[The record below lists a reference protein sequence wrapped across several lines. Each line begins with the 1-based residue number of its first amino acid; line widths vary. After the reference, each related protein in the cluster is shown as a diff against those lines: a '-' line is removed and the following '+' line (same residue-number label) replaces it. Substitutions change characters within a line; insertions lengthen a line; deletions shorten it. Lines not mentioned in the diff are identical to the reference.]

1 MKKLLSVVMAFL
13 LLCLAA
19 CDSGVPEGGSSM
31 AESSEESREET
42 PVGTEETIKLGK
54 QEKQT
59 VQGINQS
66 PTAAGIYVYTDPA
79 FDLTLE
85 GEYTDVA
92 AVNQTV
98 VQIGR
103 APYVPEDGFV
113 VRFYGCDPGE
123 VALGDTARFSG
134 GMPVQQ
140 GEWYVTF
147 GEDLS
152 VRVGYTNTTRT
163 EEAIGF
169 LFDGGWYSDT
179 TCSNIWGTEIAVE
192 NGVVVE
198 INPSGKETSGN
209 TKIPENGYV
218 LAVGAGSSYE
228 SQILRKVKVGDKAT
242 YTRRTVT
249 YAAEKL
255 EVGTVNEQPGDVLPG
270 VFTNSYSQRTPL
282 RERST
287 EILVDS
293 KGVIV
298 EILTESSGGTD
309 IPRGGMA
316 VFAQG
321 TWGKTLASRAQK
333 GMTCLLKNKVLFLLE
348 TPESFARRLEEE
360 MLATEAA
367 YQAMAASLAHISY
380 KEADTAIGEAKAAM
394 EALEASFTRE
404 ALLTA
409 EERVKRAQSLC
420 VPSLTLQNREAWVT
434 VGELNYDGSPLLHYT
449 NEDTVRWAVQY
460 AKSVGLNTLIV
471 DNTAY
476 GWAAYDS
483 AVPGMVMHPA
493 LNGFDVL
500 EAFSRICKEEGL
512 RLIVMVN
519 GFSSAIASVEHPKE
533 HYVNLYSEY
542 LMTSKKGNKVD
553 ASGGMTLE
561 PSYSQVQAFN
571 LAVAKELVT
580 KYDLYG
586 IQVDYI
592 RYPLPIYYQAHNYE
606 DFGYECPASE
616 GFAQQYG
623 KDPKTLS
630 INDPL
635 WADWCAYRRDVISG
649 YAKAFYQRVKE
660 AAPHAEVS
668 FTCFAEYTDRQK
680 YVYQDVEKWAS
691 EGYADV
697 IYPMIYGNTTEYQLG
712 YAQQIHPVTED
723 ADVVLG
729 VGYYVRA
736 SHASIIEQ
744 NYMSFGVDAIG
755 VSGFTLRYMSY
766 CGYNDALAQA
776 FRNPATPKGTA
787 QTAEACKQFL
797 AARVESLS
805 YLYDGLDAL
814 QTAIAS
820 AEATAEGLKKA
831 FEGFAHENEAVQT
844 ALEKDLAYAL
854 RFLK

>member
-1 MKKLLSVVMAFL
+1 MKGIAALLMGFL

-19 CDSGVPEGGSSM
+19 CDSGVPEGVSSM
-31 AESSEESREET
+31 AESSEESSEET
-42 PVGTEETIKLGK
+42 PMGTTETVKLGK
-54 QEKQT
+54 QDKQT
-59 VQGINQS
+59 VQGINQA
-66 PTAAGIYVYTDPA
+66 PTVPGIYVYTDPA
-79 FDLTLE
+79 FDLTLA

-98 VQIGR
+98 VQIGKV
-103 APYVPEDGFV
+103 PYVPEDGFV
-113 VRFYGCDPGE
+113 VRYYGCNPGE
-123 VALGDTARFSG
+123 VSLGDTARFSG
-134 GMPVQQ
+134 GMPIQQ
-140 GEWYVTF
+140 GEWFVTF
-147 GEDLS
+147 GEELS

-169 LFDGGWYSDT
+169 LFDSGWYSDT

-198 INPSGKETSGN
+198 INPSGSETSGN

-228 SQILRKVKVGDKAT
+228 SQILRKVKVGDQAT

-270 VFTNSYSQRTPL
+270 VFTYTQYKRTPF

-321 TWGKTLASRAQK
+321 TWGKTLASRAKK
-333 GMTCLLKNKVLFLLE
+333 GMTCLLKNKVLLLLE

-360 MLATEAA
+360 MLAAEEA

-380 KEADTAIGEAKAAM
+380 KEADAALGEAKAAL
-394 EALEASFTRE
+394 EALKASFTRE

-409 EERVKRAQSLC
+409 EERVKQAQLLC

-449 NEDTVRWAVQY
+449 NEETVRWAVEY

-476 GWAAYDS
+476 GWAAYPS
-483 AVPGMVMHPA
+483 EIPGMVMHPD
-493 LNGFDVL
+493 LEGFDVL

-519 GFSSAIASVEHPKE
+519 GFSSAIASVEYPKE
-533 HYVNLYSEY
+533 HYVNLYGAH
-542 LMTSKKGNKVD
+542 LMTSKKGNQVD
-553 ASGGMTLE
+553 ASGGKTLE
-561 PSYSQVQAFN
+561 PSYAEVQAFN
-571 LAVAKELVT
+571 LEVARELVT

-623 KDPKTLS
+623 ADPKTLG

-649 YAKAFYQRVKE
+649 YAKAFYETVKE
-660 AAPHAEVS
+660 ASPAVEVS

-680 YVYQDVEKWAS
+680 YVYQDVEKWAA

-723 ADVVLG
+723 AHVVLG

-736 SHASIIEQ
+736 SHDSILEQ
-744 NYMSFGVDAIG
+744 NYMSYAVDAIG

-797 AARVESLS
+797 ISRVESLS
-805 YLYDGLDAL
+805 YLREGLADL

-831 FEGFAHENEAVQT
+831 FEGFTHENEAVQT
-844 ALEKDLAYAL
+844 ALEKDLAYVL

>member
-59 VQGINQS
+59 VQGINQA

-85 GEYTDVA
+85 GEYTDIA

-98 VQIGR
+98 VLIGR

-228 SQILRKVKVGDKAT
+228 SQILRKVKVGNKAT

-321 TWGKTLASRAQK
+321 TWGKTLASRAKK

-348 TPESFARRLEEE
+348 TPESFARRLGEE

-394 EALEASFTRE
+394 EALKASFTRE

-449 NEDTVRWAVQY
+449 NEDTVRRAVQY

-493 LNGFDVL
+493 LSGFDVL

-519 GFSSAIASVEHPKE
+519 GFSSAIASVEYPKE

-635 WADWCAYRRDVISG
+635 WEDWCAYRRDVISG

-787 QTAEACKQFL
+787 QTAAACKQFL
-797 AARVESLS
+797 ISRVESLS

-844 ALEKDLAYAL
+844 ALAKDLAYVL